1 MNQSTTS
8 GIGARL
14 DALYEYDREPV
25 ASHKLH
31 GIGIEAVVKD
41 EAESA
46 RLAGFASSMLGQVE
60 VYVHKDEAA
69 KAAQIIEEAENK
81 S

>member
-1 MNQSTTS
+1 MTS
-8 GIGARL
+8 NYKKIFTGESLLAKQ
-14 DALYEYDREPV
+14 V
-25 ASHKLH
+25 VSKLH